1 MSRET
6 KFKVRDVRRLVEAAR
21 AAGLNPTAVEVDVK
35 GCIRVISGK
44 REDAGSNLDKWLEEH
59 PS

>member
-21 AAGLNPTAVEVDVK
+21 AAELNPTAVEVDVK
-35 GCIRVISGK
+35 GCIRVITGK
-44 REDAGSNLDKWLEEH
+44 PEHAGNDLDKWIEEH
-59 PS
+59 P

>member
-6 KFKVRDVRRLVEAAR
+6 KFKVRLVEAAR
-21 AAGLNPTAVEVDVK
+21 AAGLNPRAVEVDVN

-44 REDAGSNLDKWLEEH
+44 REDAGGDLDKWLEEH